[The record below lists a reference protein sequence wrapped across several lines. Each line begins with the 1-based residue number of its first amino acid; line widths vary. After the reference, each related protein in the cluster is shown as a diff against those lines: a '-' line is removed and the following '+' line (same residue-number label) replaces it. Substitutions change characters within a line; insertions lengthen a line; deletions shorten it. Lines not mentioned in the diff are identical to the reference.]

1 MTSFQHPLIEEI
13 NRIPQ
18 FKQKSEEW
26 LNQRKG
32 FLTSSDAASALGINP
47 YSTSDELIFKKCNF
61 SAPFVGN
68 IATRH
73 GEKYEDEAIE
83 KYCKVMG
90 MVNVEFGL
98 ISYKD
103 VPREDHRSELDFL
116 AGSPDGIAL
125 ELNYTEESEPIMI
138 EVKCPFRR
146 KPIQGKCPEHYKS
159 QVYLNMLIFKCN
171 KADFIEYVPN
181 APVGKR
187 LFITRVLLDEP
198 RRWWDDNLSKLI
210 SFWNSVLHYR
220 ANGLEIHPE
229 YDKIL
234 KKIHKETAKLKK
246 QEEKHILA
254 EQEKMNMASIC
265 MLMDS
270 DSD

>member
-146 KPIQGKCPEHYKS
+146 KPIQGKCPKHYMP
-159 QVYLNMLIFKCN
+159 QV
-171 KADFIEYVPN
+171 
-181 APVGKR
+181 
-187 LFITRVLLDEP
+187 
-198 RRWWDDNLSKLI
+198 
-210 SFWNSVLHYR
+210 
-220 ANGLEIHPE
+220 
-229 YDKIL
+229 
-234 KKIHKETAKLKK
+234 
-246 QEEKHILA
+246 
-254 EQEKMNMASIC
+254 
-265 MLMDS
+265 
-270 DSD
+270 